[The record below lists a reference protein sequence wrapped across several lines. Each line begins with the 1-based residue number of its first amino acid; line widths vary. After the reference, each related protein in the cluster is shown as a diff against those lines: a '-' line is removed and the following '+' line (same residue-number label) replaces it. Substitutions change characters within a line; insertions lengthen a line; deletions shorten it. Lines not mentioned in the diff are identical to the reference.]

1 MAKKTDIK
9 TKLCVLYAIG
19 LGTGYSPFAPG
30 TVGTLLAVP
39 LVFLF
44 DSFLYP
50 WLYISATVIIF
61 FTGVYA
67 STIAEKHFGRKDPG
81 NVNIDEIAGYLAF
94 MFFLPFNWITVIV
107 GFFIFRLM
115 DIVKIQPTKFFE
127 KFSGGWG
134 IMLDDLIAAGYTL
147 LIMIGVSIIL

>member
-1 MAKKTDIK
+1 M
-9 TKLCVLYAIG
+9 YATG

-30 TVGTLLAVP
+30 TVGTLLAMP
-39 LVFLF
+39 LVYLF
-44 DSFLYP
+44 DFFSLP
-50 WLYISATVIIF
+50 WLYISATVMIF

-67 STIAEKHFGRKDPG
+67 STIAEKYFGRKDPG
-81 NVNIDEIAGYLAF
+81 HVNIDEIAGYLAF
-94 MFFLPFNWITVIV
+94 MFFLPFNWKTVIL

-115 DIVKIQPTKFFE
+115 DIIKIPPAKFFE

-147 LIMIGVSIIL
+147 LIMIGVSIFL

>member
-9 TKLCVLYAIG
+9 TKLCVLYATG

-81 NVNIDEIAGYLAF
+81 HVNIDEIAGYLAF
-94 MFFLPFNWITVIV
+94 MFFLPFNWITVIL
-107 GFFIFRLM
+107 GFFIFRVM
-115 DIVKIQPTKFFE
+115 DIIKIPPTKFFE

>member
-9 TKLCVLYAIG
+9 TKLCVLYATG

-30 TVGTLLAVP
+30 TVGTLLAIL
-39 LVFLF
+39 LVYLF
-44 DSFLYP
+44 DYFSLP

-67 STIAEKHFGRKDPG
+67 STIAEKHFRRKDPG
-81 NVNIDEIAGYLAF
+81 HVNIDEIAGYLAF
-94 MFFLPFNWITVIV
+94 MFFLPFNWKTVIP
-107 GFFIFRLM
+107 GFFIFRVM
-115 DIVKIQPTKFFE
+115 DIIKIPPTKLFE

-147 LIMIGVSIIL
+147 LIMIGISIIL